1 MNILV
6 LGSGGRE
13 HTIVWKFKNSA
24 NVKQIFC
31 IPGNGGIEEDAIC
44 EPSIKLSEFDKI
56 LQFVKDKKID
66 IVFVGPEQPSVEGI
80 KDYLSSYGISVF
92 SPTKE
97 QALLEGS
104 KIFAKNF
111 MQKYN
116 IPTADFVIAN
126 DYDTAKVL
134 IKEIFKK
141 YPDGIVIKAD
151 GLAAGKGVVVCDTI
165 DEAENVIYE
174 MMVKKIFK
182 SSGEKIVIERKLKGI
197 EMSLIAFCDGE
208 TILPLTHSQD
218 HKQIYDYDRGPNT
231 GGMGAYS
238 PLPFISKNLEK
249 KINDQILN
257 NFILGIK
264 DSGLGYCG
272 VIYFG
277 LMIENLAKENEQPYV
292 LEFNCRFGD
301 PETQVI
307 LPLVNNDLTE
317 ITIATLNK
325 ELKKIKLSFSD
336 KYACCV
342 VLASLGYPG
351 EYETGK
357 EISGL
362 DRAKEFPNVLIFHAG
377 TKKVDNKFLTSG
389 GRVLGVVGLGDTLK
403 AAIETSYK
411 AVDVI
416 NFANKYHR
424 KDIGQKGLKLL
435 C

>member
-31 IPGNGGIEEDAIC
+31 IPGNGGIREDAIC

-141 YPDGIVIKAD
+141 YPEGIVIKAD

-182 SSGEKIVIERKLKGI
+182 SSGEKVVIERKLKGI

>member
-141 YPDGIVIKAD
+141 YPEGIVIKAD